1 MGRGLYV
8 GLEGKLGGR
17 SETGLPCLGN
27 EGWISAEF
35 FMGVCMPPPLITV
48 PMKDH
53 PHPAK
58 EDRSLQIK
66 IAPPRATLS
75 QGISL
80 WVSLEDLSVCVLCG
94 RLLGFADFGS
104 HGDS

>member
-8 GLEGKLGGR
+8 GLEGRLEGR
-17 SETGLPCLGN
+17 SETWLPCLGN

-35 FMGVCMPPPLITV
+35 FMCVCMPPHLITV
-48 PMKDH
+48 QMKDH
-53 PHPAK
+53 LHPAK

-80 WVSLEDLSVCVLCG
+80 WVSLEDSLVCVLCG
-94 RLLGFADFGS
+94 RLLGSTDFGS